1 MYVPSSAR
9 LDEMCRG
16 VLPITD
22 DRPGRPPDRT
32 AREYY
37 AGSTCHTAPSCPGLA
52 WPPCSLQVARSP
64 LHARLV
70 APRAALLLLFTTEL
84 TRLVMSVR
92 VMLARVSA
100 RAARRRTVELRRV
113 AGYYKLVHV
122 ATV

>member
-100 RAARRRTVELRRV
+100 LRRDDELSNSV
-113 AGYYKLVHV
+113 ASP
-122 ATV
+122 ATS